1 MRTRCFATICVL
13 TLIAILTV
21 PAYAQEDVRVLAANK
36 TSTMEKEMNEAAEAG
51 YRFAGVMGGD
61 TAFGGS
67 EVVVLMTRNPSGT
80 SGFGYKL
87 LATSRTSTMQ
97 KEMQEAGDAGYEF
110 RGQTIFRSA
119 FGGKEVVVVL
129 ERDKSVTQPVR
140 YEYRLLATKKTST
153 LQKEVSEATAA
164 GYAFVGMTVADT
176 AIGGDEIVSI
186 LRKRVQ

>member
-1 MRTRCFATICVL
+1 MMSTPPLSSATMRLPPWQRTAPAAVPNR
-13 TLIAILTV
+13 TV
-21 PAYAQEDVRVLAANK
+21 SPGSIGCPLAA
-36 TSTMEKEMNEAAEAG
+36 
-51 YRFAGVMGGD
+51 VMGGE
-61 TAFGGS
+61 TAAGGK
-67 EVVVLMTRNPSGT
+67 ETVVVMQKPAATRSK
-80 SGFGYKL
+80 FEYRL
-87 LATSRTSTMQ
+87 LATNKTSTMQ

-110 RGQTIFRSA
+110 KGQTIFNST

-129 ERDKSVTQPVR
+129 ERDKSVAQPVK

-186 LRKRVQ
+186 LRKRIQ